1 MPRLVKEKI
10 MAEDNYAKNAA
21 QDKLNRDEYAGY
33 LRGKAKE
40 KEENEAPRKALSEAF
55 DSVVGVVKKAPEEI
69 MRGVRRV
76 GQNLGIAEDPNKYT
90 KTPQGERMANSDLA
104 KGARNYV
111 RLYKE
116 GLGMRDKNDDYE
128 KKSGG
133 KISLKDCKVN
143 TAEKRNTK
151 NKSW

>member
-1 MPRLVKEKI
+1 
-10 MAEDNYAKNAA
+10 MAEDNYVKNAR

-33 LRGKAKE
+33 LREKARE

-55 DSVVGVVKKAPEEI
+55 DSVVGAVKKAPEEI

-76 GQNLGIAEDPNKYT
+76 GQDLGIAEDPNKYV
-90 KTPQGERMANSDLA
+90 KTPAGERMANSDLA

-111 RLYKE
+111 RLQKE
-116 GLGMRDKNDDYE
+116 GMGLRSKNDEFE

-133 KISLKDCKVN
+133 RINLKDCKVN
-143 TAEKRNTK
+143 TAETKNTK
-151 NKSW
+151 HKSW

>member
-1 MPRLVKEKI
+1 
-10 MAEDNYAKNAA
+10 MAEDNYAKNAR
-21 QDKLNRDEYAGY
+21 QDKLNREEREGY
-33 LRGKAKE
+33 ERQLARE
-40 KEENEAPRKALSEAF
+40 KEENEAPRKALGEAF

-90 KTPQGERMANSDLA
+90 KTPQGERMSNSDAA

-116 GLGMRDKNDDYE
+116 GVGMRDKNDDYE

-151 NKSW
+151 HKSW

>member
-1 MPRLVKEKI
+1 
-10 MAEDNYAKNAA
+10 MAEDNYAKNAR
-21 QDKLNRDEYAGY
+21 QDKLNRDEREGY
-33 LRGKAKE
+33 ERQLARE

-90 KTPQGERMANSDLA
+90 KTPQGERMSNSDAA

-143 TAEKRNTK
+143 TAETRNSK
-151 NKSW
+151 HKSW